1 MKGNFDALLGLA
13 GICIGFIGVG
23 YAFGA
28 RKKLNDIS
36 DMLDKSID
44 ELSDN
49 VSVDIP
55 DCMIDRAVEHAVNR
69 ETEIAVKKAT
79 DRVISD
85 IETRIKMDVASAV
98 SDERT
103 KIQESVKKEIEKKVS
118 RIDIDDLRREV
129 VAEAKEAA
137 AEKLDGSL
145 DDILEKFNDE
155 LHSVSK
161 IYSSIAKAIT
171 RDRDTDSLLR
181 LT

>member
-36 DMLDKSID
+36 DKLDKSID

-55 DCMIDRAVEHAVNR
+55 DCMIDRAVEQAVER
-69 ETEIAVKKAT
+69 EAKTAVKTAT
-79 DRVISD
+79 DRVVSD
-85 IETRIKMDVASAV
+85 LESKIKMEVSSAV
-98 SDERT
+98 ADERT

-137 AEKLDGSL
+137 AEKLNGSL

-161 IYSSIAKAIT
+161 IYSSIAKAIA
-171 RDRDTDSLLR
+171 RDRDNDSLLR

>member
-85 IETRIKMDVASAV
+85 IETRIKMDVASA
-98 SDERT
+98 
-103 KIQESVKKEIEKKVS
+103 I
-118 RIDIDDLRREV
+118 
-129 VAEAKEAA
+129 
-137 AEKLDGSL
+137 
-145 DDILEKFNDE
+145 
-155 LHSVSK
+155 
-161 IYSSIAKAIT
+161 
-171 RDRDTDSLLR
+171 
-181 LT
+181 

>member
-1 MKGNFDALLGLA
+1 M
-13 GICIGFIGVG
+13 
-23 YAFGA
+23 
-28 RKKLNDIS
+28 
-36 DMLDKSID
+36 
-44 ELSDN
+44 
-49 VSVDIP
+49 
-55 DCMIDRAVEHAVNR
+55 
-69 ETEIAVKKAT
+69 
-79 DRVISD
+79 ISD
-85 IETRIKMDVASAV
+85 IETRIKMDVASAI
-98 SDERT
+98 SAEQT

-161 IYSSIAKAIT
+161 IYSSIAKAIA
-171 RDRDTDSLLR
+171 RDRDNDSLLR